1 MKIPYDKLDI
11 ILETSKELI
20 KEKEKQRKIN
30 ERMLFLIDISSF
42 ATGICIFVFF
52 CSKRAVYKRKNMKQD
67 TLEGRA
73 SFYYCHAYKAESICG
88 DCQSDDKTSGR
99 FAGS

>member
-42 ATGICIFVFF
+42 ATGI
-52 CSKRAVYKRKNMKQD
+52 
-67 TLEGRA
+67 
-73 SFYYCHAYKAESICG
+73 
-88 DCQSDDKTSGR
+88 
-99 FAGS
+99 

>member
-30 ERMLFLIDISSF
+30 ERMLFLIDVSGF
-42 ATGICIFVFF
+42 AAGICIFIFF
-52 CSKRAVYKRKNMKQD
+52 CSKRAVYKRREAD
-67 TLEGRA
+67 E
-73 SFYYCHAYKAESICG
+73 
-88 DCQSDDKTSGR
+88 
-99 FAGS
+99 